1 MATLRIA
8 HFVGLHALQ
17 ALPLL
22 AWLLIVLAGRFPR
35 LAPPAVRARLVAVGA
50 FSHAGLLALLLWQA
64 LRGQALLHPDARTL
78 VAAAALAAVTAL
90 GVTVAVRR

>member
-1 MATLRIA
+1 
-8 HFVGLHALQ
+8 
-17 ALPLL
+17 
-22 AWLLIVLAGRFPR
+22 
-35 LAPPAVRARLVAVGA
+35 
-50 FSHAGLLALLLWQA
+50 LLLWQA